1 MHKRRPLTLILSAI
15 PCYLLACTAVHA
27 TTDQTLYLTA
37 VINNQPI
44 KGFIKAKNIDG
55 KLYIAEQ
62 DADKLDLKVASLPEK
77 NGYFDLSSQNGL
89 NVTFDSLNQSLTIA
103 ATQNWLGRESHL
115 ASSNGSHLVRES
127 QLSPE
132 VRGVA
137 LNYDLFAS
145 NEDGIQDT
153 SAYSEFRTF
162 GVGPGFF
169 STSFNTQ
176 QSNSSDAT
184 QTGTQRLMSGWNYE
198 NVDKLLDVTLGDSFT
213 STQSWSN
220 SVRFGGISI
229 AHNYSTQPNFNT
241 SSQDI
246 LTDSVTLPSTVDL
259 YVRGVQTSSQKVQ
272 PGQFTLNTAPIFTGS
287 EGAQVVITDVN
298 GKQRVVNLDLY
309 GSNQL
314 LSRGLTTW
322 GMSLGWVREDY
333 TYKSFSYN
341 PELVGVGDWRH
352 GVSDKTTLGLH
363 TEQSGSLH
371 NQGLGWDYLLSP
383 QLGTLHANA
392 AASHYETRSGSQWA
406 TGWQWNNPIFNFSLS
421 HSQAS
426 LGFRDISSIAEND
439 IPTREDSA
447 FASVSFDALG
457 TFGTSW
463 VNQTFPDYAERYLGF
478 SWSKSFANQ
487 VNLSTSLTQALG
499 DERNTTLYITFS
511 IPLFHHQDYLS
522 IQNNHDQDGNSV
534 QADLTHSLE
543 SNKPGW
549 GWNLSARQGKND
561 NLHASLQRRNNW
573 SDMEL
578 GYNRDEQQNNYYGSM
593 TGAVGLFMGHFYATR
608 ELGSAF
614 ALVDT
619 SNVANV
625 PVYLEHRPVGQTDKN
640 GRLFLNNL
648 NPYQANH
655 IDIDALG
662 LDDDY
667 RAPYTNE
674 VLIPKTGRGAIAS
687 FTIYRTHAVLLTVT
701 TADGNVIPFSAAI
714 DVQDRHG
721 KTPEHGTPQTIAGY
735 DGNVY
740 LEDPPAGGSLDVKW
754 ASASCTVKLPAQFS
768 TSHSVE
774 KIKILCQ

>member
-37 VINNQPI
+37 VINGQPI

-62 DADKLDLKVASLPEK
+62 NADKLDLKVASLPEK

-184 QTGTQRLMSGWNYE
+184 QTGTHRLMSGWNYE

-298 GKQRVVNLDLY
+298 GKQRVVNLDL
-309 GSNQL
+309 SAWSIWICMAQ
-314 LSRGLTTW
+314 
-322 GMSLGWVREDY
+322 
-333 TYKSFSYN
+333 
-341 PELVGVGDWRH
+341 
-352 GVSDKTTLGLH
+352 
-363 TEQSGSLH
+363 
-371 NQGLGWDYLLSP
+371 
-383 QLGTLHANA
+383 
-392 AASHYETRSGSQWA
+392 
-406 TGWQWNNPIFNFSLS
+406 
-421 HSQAS
+421 
-426 LGFRDISSIAEND
+426 ISC
-439 IPTREDSA
+439 
-447 FASVSFDALG
+447 F
-457 TFGTSW
+457 
-463 VNQTFPDYAERYLGF
+463 
-478 SWSKSFANQ
+478 
-487 VNLSTSLTQALG
+487 
-499 DERNTTLYITFS
+499 
-511 IPLFHHQDYLS
+511 
-522 IQNNHDQDGNSV
+522 
-534 QADLTHSLE
+534 LE
-543 SNKPGW
+543 G
-549 GWNLSARQGKND
+549 
-561 NLHASLQRRNNW
+561 
-573 SDMEL
+573 
-578 GYNRDEQQNNYYGSM
+578 
-593 TGAVGLFMGHFYATR
+593 
-608 ELGSAF
+608 
-614 ALVDT
+614 
-619 SNVANV
+619 
-625 PVYLEHRPVGQTDKN
+625 
-640 GRLFLNNL
+640 
-648 NPYQANH
+648 
-655 IDIDALG
+655 
-662 LDDDY
+662 
-667 RAPYTNE
+667 
-674 VLIPKTGRGAIAS
+674 
-687 FTIYRTHAVLLTVT
+687 
-701 TADGNVIPFSAAI
+701 
-714 DVQDRHG
+714 
-721 KTPEHGTPQTIAGY
+721 
-735 DGNVY
+735 
-740 LEDPPAGGSLDVKW
+740 
-754 ASASCTVKLPAQFS
+754 
-768 TSHSVE
+768 
-774 KIKILCQ
+774 